1 MVLTTQRYQNDRASS
16 VRILR
21 DALRRMGEHQAAFTP
36 TTLTVWYEYCAGQNP
51 GLSEAMDA
59 LLSLSQLLDD
69 PRTAHLYEEHI
80 ASAEIRA
87 AQVVAHSYTRLL
99 GELLSSAREVG
110 AHTEQFESTLKE
122 FDEALKT
129 GGPPPETIMRAMAA
143 HTGKLR
149 GTLGSMRHQLEQAQ
163 AKVEELQQHVEVAR
177 NMAKQADEAAR
188 TDALTGLANRR
199 AYDEALNEVI
209 ERGEPAI
216 LLVCDIDH
224 FKSINDRFLHTT
236 GDDVLRKVG
245 VILQNC
251 AGAVGGLAARTGGE
265 EFALLLRGRTL
276 LEASNIAERIRG
288 HVSTSTM
295 ICRGTGEPI
304 GTITA
309 SFGVATRRTVD
320 TPEDWHAR
328 ADAALY
334 EAKRDG
340 RNCVRVAG

>member
-1 MVLTTQRYQNDRASS
+1 
-16 VRILR
+16 
-21 DALRRMGEHQAAFTP
+21 MGEHQAAFTP

-69 PRTAHLYEEHI
+69 PRTAQLYEEHI
-80 ASAEIRA
+80 ATAEIRA
-87 AQVVAHSYTRLL
+87 AQVIAHSYIRLL

-122 FDEALKT
+122 FDEALKS
-129 GGPPPETIMRAMAA
+129 GAPPPETVMRAVTA

-149 GTLGSMRHQLEQAQ
+149 STLGSMRHKLEQAQ

-177 NMAKQADEAAR
+177 NMAKQADEAAH

-199 AYDEALNEVI
+199 AYDEALGEVI

-224 FKSINDRFLHTT
+224 FKAINDRFLHTT

-251 AGAVGGLAARTGGE
+251 ASAVGGLAARTGGE
-265 EFALLLRGRTL
+265 EFAMLLRGRTL
-276 LEASNIAERIRG
+276 LDASNIAERIRG
-288 HVSTSTM
+288 HIATSTM

-320 TPEDWHAR
+320 TPENWHAR

-334 EAKRDG
+334 EAKRGG